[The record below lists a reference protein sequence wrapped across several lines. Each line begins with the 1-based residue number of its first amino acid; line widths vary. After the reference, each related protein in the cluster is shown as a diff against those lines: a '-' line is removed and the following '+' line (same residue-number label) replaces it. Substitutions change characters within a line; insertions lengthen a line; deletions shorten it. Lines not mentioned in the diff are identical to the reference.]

1 MANNDRVKNLESCLD
16 EVTSDLEVLAIT
28 GFPESG
34 GWSKISK
41 HCATSRRLLAEG
53 RKMDRKDTTI
63 SVDIKT
69 AERLRELAKE
79 DDRTVSSMVRRIL
92 QAYEENHWEKVE
104 C

>member
-41 HCATSRRLLAEG
+41 HCW
-53 RKMDRKDTTI
+53 
-63 SVDIKT
+63 
-69 AERLRELAKE
+69 LREERWIAKTQQSRLISRLPK
-79 DDRTVSSMVRRIL
+79 DCV
-92 QAYEENHWEKVE
+92 N
-104 C
+104 